1 MLGFSFKNL
10 INNLGEIITKE
21 FFVFVFAFTFCFTE
35 NIYAIELK
43 PPIEL
48 FKPIPEIKKAHK
60 TNKSVYL
67 QEETQTEKMPKEK
80 IKKKDTPVVVQTKE
94 NKEKTTTNISA
105 AIEDLKKIADTK
117 WFKFKTE
124 KDVIIISGM
133 TKKENTKQEMEKY
146 CKENKLKCKIT
157 FIKIM

>member
-1 MLGFSFKNL
+1 MFGFGFKNL
-10 INNLGEIITKE
+10 INNLGKIIIKN
-21 FFVFVFAFTFCFTE
+21 FFVFVFTFCFTE

-48 FKPIPEIKKAHK
+48 FKPIPEVKITHK
-60 TNKSVYL
+60 TSQSVNP
-67 QEETQTEKMPKEK
+67 QEETQTEKTPKEK
-80 IKKKDTPVVVQTKE
+80 IKKVDTPVITQVKE
-94 NKEKTTTNISA
+94 NKEKATSNIFA

-157 FIKIM
+157 IVKIM